1 MVLFHMGSDKTSS
14 ILMQA
19 EDPVRQDMQF
29 YYVVS
34 GGITYSRMQMCTNA
48 ASEYMIMFYV
58 QKVKNFDAVSAEVF
72 IFSCTDTLSITQV
85 PSY

>member
-1 MVLFHMGSDKTSS
+1 
-14 ILMQA
+14 MQP

-48 ASEYMIMFYV
+48 ASNYIIMFYIK
-58 QKVKNFDAVSAEVF
+58 KVKSVNQRYFDAVSA
-72 IFSCTDTLSITQV
+72 Q
-85 PSY
+85 